1 MKKAIVL
8 AGVVIIVAMCFFPP
22 WKAEGESM
30 YGEYVQPAGYH
41 CFLFPPEYDYSYVTI
56 DTTRLMLQCVIVAL
70 LAGGLYWTV
79 RKSKKNRASDL
90 ESKHKMLV
98 TEDWTLTGMT
108 RRWIVAN
115 GGKPLSAAEEAEVKA
130 VHDKIAAAQ
139 KAYEGYV
146 AKAEADAA
154 ERREQALDAEGYS
167 LAKMMA
173 ATRAS
178 KGRELT
184 AAEIEWVKSLH
195 DQIVEKQKALDE
207 YVAKAEEERHEQAFD
222 EVCERIEEEVRQE
235 ARTCTASADPSDP
248 DFGSRNRFF
257 TKEQADAALARLKE
271 KLSRTNGGVDPA
283 AGVDPAKKVRFR

>member
-8 AGVVIIVAMCFFPP
+8 AGVVVIVLMCFYPP

-90 ESKHKMLV
+90 ESKHKMLAA
-98 TEDWTLTGMT
+98 EDWTLAGMT

-139 KAYEGYV
+139 KTYEGYV
-146 AKAEADAA
+146 AKAETDAA

-173 ATRAS
+173 ARAS
-178 KGRELT
+178 AGGRELT
-184 AAEIEWVKSLH
+184 AAEIEKVKAQH
-195 DQIVEKQKALDE
+195 DEIVAAQKALDE
-207 YVAKAEEERHEQAFD
+207 YVAEKTEFEREQAFD

-235 ARTCTASADPSDP
+235 ARTFTASADPSDP
-248 DFGSRNRFF
+248 DFGTRNKLF
-257 TKEQADAALARLKE
+257 TKEDAEAALARLK
-271 KLSRTNGGVDPA
+271 KMLSRTNGGVDPA
-283 AGVDPAKKVRFR
+283 KKS